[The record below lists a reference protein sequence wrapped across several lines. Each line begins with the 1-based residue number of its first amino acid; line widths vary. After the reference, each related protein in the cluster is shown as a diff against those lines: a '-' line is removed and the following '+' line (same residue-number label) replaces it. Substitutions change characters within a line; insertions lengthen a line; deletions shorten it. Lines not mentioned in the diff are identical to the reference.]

1 MQFLVYKQI
10 LVATGMCFS
19 DCWKSIA
26 EKGTQSPSPKPHAN
40 AEASPL
46 SIPFL
51 GSRV

>member
-10 LVATGMCFS
+10 LVATGKCFS
-19 DCWKSIA
+19 VCWKCIA
-26 EKGTQSPSPKPHAN
+26 EDGTQSPSPKTHAD

-51 GSRV
+51 GSKV